1 MIDGR
6 VDEPA
11 GTEAAARITLYP
23 TNGCLPGSLSH
34 CRWALRLQ
42 QPTDVLSMS
51 PTSDPMPHAAQE
63 QAGDAAAQPSSAIFT
78 GADAIMQLM
87 EDEKSKLS
95 NIYLHA
101 LKTLEDDFH
110 ATKLRSER
118 AIAAAEGRLK
128 EQSAKMQ
135 ELEIEL
141 RRAVQSAEGS
151 RRKLVMTRA
160 ENEQMK
166 AALVA
171 AGFEYVDGHIVFS
184 PKTAQI
190 VDDFVSGARKQS
202 EAMMTVTSPTLRS
215 ATV

>member
-1 MIDGR
+1 
-6 VDEPA
+6 
-11 GTEAAARITLYP
+11 
-23 TNGCLPGSLSH
+23 
-34 CRWALRLQ
+34 
-42 QPTDVLSMS
+42 MS
-51 PTSDPMPHAAQE
+51 PTTDPMPHPAPVQE
-63 QAGDAAAQPSSAIFT
+63 QAGDAGGQPSSAIFT
-78 GADAIMQLM
+78 GADHIMQLM

-101 LKTLEDDFH
+101 LQTLEGDFQ
-110 ATKLRSER
+110 ATKVRSER

-151 RRKLVMTRA
+151 RRKLVTVRA

-171 AGFEYVDGHIVFS
+171 AGFAYVDGHIVFS
-184 PKTAQI
+184 QKTAQI
-190 VDDFVSGARKQS
+190 VDDFVAGARKQS
-202 EAMMTVTSPTLRS
+202 EAMMTVTSPTLRA
-215 ATV
+215 ATVEPMMPEMSDQISFSMCWLVF